1 MRARVAAVP
10 AISLLRRRRCWP
22 PACYN
27 LFARAV
33 LTLHS
38 NAKKLAS
45 SAEQPTHFGSF
56 KSANTFRQG
65 VMLTLHTH
73 VHAHT
78 QTVLLTP

>member
-38 NAKKLAS
+38 NAKKLATS
-45 SAEQPTHFGSF
+45 QAAPWWVVLSVSRVPVFSGFG
-56 KSANTFRQG
+56 NQ
-65 VMLTLHTH
+65 
-73 VHAHT
+73 
-78 QTVLLTP
+78 